1 MELVKLVHIG
11 CVALSGLFFFSR
23 GVVMVRSPEFTSKVW
38 VKRGAE
44 SIDTVLLLSGVTLVW
59 ITGQMPW
66 HEMWL
71 AAKLGMLLLYILL
84 GMVAFHWGKTA
95 IVRFSAWLIALLTFA
110 MIIWIAVTRSPIPF
124 MEA

>member
-11 CVALSGLFFFSR
+11 CVVLSGLFFFSR
-23 GVVMVRSPEFTSKVW
+23 GVVMIRSPEFTSKVW
-38 VKRGAE
+38 VKRAAE

-66 HEMWL
+66 QEMWL
-71 AAKLGMLLLYILL
+71 ATKLGLLLLYIML
-84 GMVAFHWGKTA
+84 GMVAFHWGKTV

-110 MIIWIAVTRSPIPF
+110 MMISVAMTRSPWPF
-124 MEA
+124 